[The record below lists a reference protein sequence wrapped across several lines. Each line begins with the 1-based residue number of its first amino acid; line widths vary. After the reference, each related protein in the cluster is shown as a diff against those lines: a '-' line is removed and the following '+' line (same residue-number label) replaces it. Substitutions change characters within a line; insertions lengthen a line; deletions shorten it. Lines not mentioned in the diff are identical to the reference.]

1 MNGNDTARTVRDP
14 LDFYPTP
21 TNVTEVFRGWLASH
35 SDAPSEA
42 STFLDPAAGDG
53 HLIRAM
59 RGVWGASRW
68 TAIEIDP
75 VRANACLAVA
85 DKVIIGDALEV
96 DWPAGHV
103 VMNPPFSRLD
113 EFWQVASQHRE
124 DHGMWVAALTPVAWW
139 SAEKRRRYVRPD
151 YMIALG
157 WRPSFRSQ
165 TGAGHK
171 GSQDFCWSVLAPE
184 PQTQTIW
191 TREEKPANNR
201 Q

>member
-35 SDAPSEA
+35 IDAPSEA

-75 VRANACLAVA
+75 VRASACFR
-85 DKVIIGDALEV
+85 GRGQ
-96 DWPAGHV
+96 GH
-103 VMNPPFSRLD
+103 
-113 EFWQVASQHRE
+113 H
-124 DHGMWVAALTPVAWW
+124 
-139 SAEKRRRYVRPD
+139 RRR
-151 YMIALG
+151 
-157 WRPSFRSQ
+157 
-165 TGAGHK
+165 TK
-171 GSQDFCWSVLAPE
+171 GQLASGERRNESAVLSP
-184 PQTQTIW
+184 
-191 TREEKPANNR
+191 R
-201 Q
+201 